1 MPSPTAIALTLSQ
14 DITALV
20 SLSLETTA
28 SIVHDWLRLGLSAF
42 GGKDDLTSI
51 HFRPKSKI
59 KDETGRGLAVV
70 IVGASEG
77 GLRVWNHAKLP
88 AMY

>member
-1 MPSPTAIALTLSQ
+1 MPSPT